1 MPIDPWTVARLVLLI
16 GMGGGFA
23 LLLWRAGL
31 AGGRPAAAIAGGLVA
46 GILLGPAVLGS
57 AMPRTYQSLFIG
69 GLAEHDAVESA
80 RHRHGIELQA
90 LYKADVSP
98 VAREELAAMQAAE
111 LGRLILAR
119 DKAEARFREPASF
132 WAVGWVGLALGL
144 GLWAGSRPGANQA
157 KTLRVEVGALASAGL
172 GAVAISVLM
181 TAVLISWL
189 LRVGPAW
196 SVMVGAAAAS
206 GSAFGGLPTRWVG
219 ADGRRGRGKVFGL
232 AGLVGAVLVLA
243 LLMPG
248 DGARWLMIPIAGAGT
263 GLIVGATF
271 PPNSHAL
278 RRGRRLA
285 RGVILWLLIPAL
297 VAYVV
302 SLVDWRLVTDE
313 PRSLVLVIAWGVLAG
328 DAHLVGGWLG
338 LLSFGWTRAHL
349 VCIETLSLGFGLTS
363 VCLTAVL
370 VASGVLDP
378 ATTAGAACVAGLVIA
393 ALTPE
398 LLLGTNRRMGAQLA
412 AG

>member
-1 MPIDPWTVARLVLLI
+1 M
-16 GMGGGFA
+16 
-23 LLLWRAGL
+23 
-31 AGGRPAAAIAGGLVA
+31 GGLVA
-46 GILLGPAVLGS
+46 GIILGPAVLGS
-57 AMPRTYQSLFIG
+57 ASPRTYQSLFVG
-69 GLAEHDAVESA
+69 GVAEQDAVENA
-80 RHRHGIELQA
+80 RHRHGIELKA
-90 LYKADVSP
+90 LFKAGVSP
-98 VAREELAAMQAAE
+98 VACEELAAIQAAE

-132 WAVGWVGLALGL
+132 WAVGWVGLAFGL
-144 GLWAGSRPGANQA
+144 GLWAGNRPGTNQA
-157 KTLRVEVGALASAGL
+157 KTLRPETGALASAGL
-172 GAVAISVLM
+172 GAVAISILV

-189 LRVGPAW
+189 LRVEPVW

-248 DGARWLMIPIAGAGT
+248 DGARWLMIPIAGGAS
-263 GLIVGATF
+263 GLIVGACF
-271 PPNSHAL
+271 PAH
-278 RRGRRLA
+278 RRVRRLA

-302 SLVDWRLVTDE
+302 SLVDWRLVTAE

-398 LLLGTNRRMGAQLA
+398 LLLRTNRRMGAQLA